1 MTTRLTISRQPCYVY
16 IMANLQVK
24 NMPDTLHRRLRE
36 HAREHGH
43 TMRDLVIAAIE
54 RELSRREWRERW
66 EQRPVTDLDA
76 SAASLL
82 DESGPEF
89 DERPR

>member
-1 MTTRLTISRQPCYVY
+1 
-16 IMANLQVK
+16 
-24 NMPDTLHRRLRE
+24 MPDTLHKRLRE
-36 HAREHGH
+36 YAQGHGH

-66 EQRPVTDLDA
+66 ERRPVTDLDV

-82 DESGPEF
+82 NESGPEF
-89 DERPR
+89 DERPQ